1 MLEGIDNMLSL
12 EIDGAGLSISLRFYL
27 CGRLWYVDSDSFVKH
42 FFVLPFSL
50 SKYKKRRRERAE

>member
-1 MLEGIDNMLSL
+1 MLEGIDMLSL

-50 SKYKKRRRERAE
+50 EVEEKEERKG